1 MLSAYK
7 KRKREEKIGKLSN
20 DSSHWSGL
28 EHNELEEDLNSFIS
42 KVRKLYYKGNK
53 KSFKQFMSD
62 IEDWQMNSPR
72 LIVGVMGVFKNAN
85 FPNLQRTKSEKKFFR
100 IKKSPLLKKLIKGHL
115 LFDSR

>member
-1 MLSAYK
+1 MTVTEAASTKKKDKSNLTTVKRMLSAYK

-28 EHNELEEDLNSFIS
+28 ENNELEEDLNSFIS

-62 IEDWQMNSPR
+62 IEELADELAETYS
-72 LIVGVMGVFKNAN
+72 GCDG
-85 FPNLQRTKSEKKFFR
+85 R
-100 IKKSPLLKKLIKGHL
+100 I
-115 LFDSR
+115 